1 MKFMTLHPSSLPTK
15 EENTCAT
22 CESITFFTEEPN
34 IGVECSKEALSSLEN
49 CNNPEQTIFKLVIFQ
64 ILSVYFRSLNDY
76 SSASKFYD
84 KALLECS
91 GS

>member
-22 CESITFFTEEPN
+22 WESITFFTEEPK
-34 IGVECSKEALSSLEN
+34 IGVECLKEALSSLDN

-64 ILSVYFRSLNDY
+64 ILAVYFRSLNDY